1 MVFADESPTAGVFC
15 AVENGLQNG
24 FVTLSTTSVDID
36 GHVCGQK
43 NMCHQALRRYPPKEH
58 CVKSR
63 LETAKLALEGGT
75 WAGLLF
81 TPTRSGTAFWGTRFW
96 GLWAFSTKNPTTT
109 TNPNKQMATLDLRPY
124 TRLLPHM
131 HENYEVYSY
140 IEWSVIPKNF
150 LGMTD
155 HSM

>member
-1 MVFADESPTAGVFC
+1 MYEVRDSILGDPVLGSLGVFDKKSDDDHQPQQT
-15 AVENGLQNG
+15 NG
-24 FVTLSTTSVDID
+24 
-36 GHVCGQK
+36 
-43 NMCHQALRRYPPKEH
+43 
-58 CVKSR
+58 
-63 LETAKLALEGGT
+63 
-75 WAGLLF
+75 
-81 TPTRSGTAFWGTRFW
+81 
-96 GLWAFSTKNPTTT
+96 
-109 TNPNKQMATLDLRPY
+109 TLDLRPY